1 MTPMWRQIIE
11 ADLGHPEHADAIV
24 MLLDV
29 YARDPAG
36 GGQALNDRVRERLV
50 PELRKRTGVHVVLAF
65 EGDEAV
71 GMAICM
77 EGFSTFVCE
86 PLLNV
91 HDLVVHPSRRGQ
103 GLAGQLLAEVERIAR
118 QRGCCKVTL
127 EVLEGNTSAQA
138 AYRRAGFEGYQ
149 LDPVM
154 GRAMFW
160 QKWLS

>member
-1 MTPMWRQIIE
+1 VGDE
-11 ADLGHPEHADAIV
+11 
-24 MLLDV
+24 
-29 YARDPAG
+29 PAG
-36 GGQALNDRVRERLV
+36 L
-50 PELRKRTGVHVVLAF
+50 
-65 EGDEAV
+65 
-71 GMAICM
+71 AICM

-91 HDLVVHPSRRGQ
+91 HDLVAHPSRRGQ

-127 EVLEGNTSAQA
+127 EVLEGNASAQA

-149 LDPVM
+149 LDPSM

-160 QKWLS
+160 QKWLA